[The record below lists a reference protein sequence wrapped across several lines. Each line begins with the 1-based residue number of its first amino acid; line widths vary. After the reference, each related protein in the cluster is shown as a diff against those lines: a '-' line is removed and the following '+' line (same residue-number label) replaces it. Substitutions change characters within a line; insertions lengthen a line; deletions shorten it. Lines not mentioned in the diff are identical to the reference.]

1 MFFDVLL
8 IDSVY
13 VMHVITSKTMITYYG
28 SIYIELTVGFS
39 FSFLLIMRFG
49 FLFFFFLDCIYANE
63 AVDLHQSIRMKRI
76 LA

>member
-13 VMHVITSKTMITYYG
+13 VMHIITSKTMITYYG

-39 FSFLLIMRFG
+39 FSFLLIMQFG
-49 FLFFFFLDCIYANE
+49 FLFFVLDCIYANE